1 MLAIDKEEDYISK
14 RTVNQATDR
23 KSVILSMGKTTIDR
37 DLGLD
42 RANSI
47 LY

>member
-1 MLAIDKEEDYISK
+1 MDEEEDYIL
-14 RTVNQATDR
+14 RCTVNQAIDR
-23 KSVILSMGKTTIDR
+23 KSIVLSMGRTTIDR